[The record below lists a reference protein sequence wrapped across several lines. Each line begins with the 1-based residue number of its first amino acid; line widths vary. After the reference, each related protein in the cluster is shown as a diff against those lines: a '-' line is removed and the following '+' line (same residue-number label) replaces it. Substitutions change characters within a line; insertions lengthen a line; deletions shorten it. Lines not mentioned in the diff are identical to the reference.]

1 MNDIYKFINK
11 AKLNAVLKPIDRA
24 HGLPNECYQE
34 GPYNKIE
41 RKKIFENN
49 WTVIGTASSL
59 KNSGDVKQFN
69 LFGIPLIIVRDNE
82 LKIRVFHN
90 VCSHRGLKLIN
101 KDCNLK
107 NLIRCP
113 YHSWSYN
120 FNGNLVATPHIG
132 GINLHHHNKFNK
144 DKNGLKEVNS
154 FIWLD
159 LIFVNISNTAID
171 FNDYIL
177 PLEKRWSE
185 FISKDDYKLI
195 HHSEDYGYFN
205 FEANCNWKFAIENF
219 CESYHLPFVHPNLNK
234 YSKIDDHYH
243 IQGLPNRFAG
253 QGSLVYNPIFKSDK
267 NFPNFPSWP
276 ANKDKQAEYVALFP
290 NVMIGIHKDH
300 YYAFW
305 LEPINYKKTIEHME
319 IYYVG
324 EEAAISDKYKNI
336 RKENYL
342 QWKNI
347 MTEDLEIIE
356 GMQAG
361 RNSPIYNG
369 GNFSPVLDN
378 PTHHFAK
385 WVANSLIN

>member
-69 LFGIPLIIVRDNE
+69 LLGIPLIIVRDNE

-171 FNDYIL
+171 FNDYITATIVYPDPTSPCSNL
-177 PLEKRWSE
+177 KFFCLYSISLLIFFNADIWS
-185 FISKDDYKLI
+185 S
-195 HHSEDYGYFN
+195 
-205 FEANCNWKFAIENF
+205 
-219 CESYHLPFVHPNLNK
+219 V
-234 YSKIDDHYH
+234 
-243 IQGLPNRFAG
+243 
-253 QGSLVYNPIFKSDK
+253 SLIFK
-267 NFPNFPSWP
+267 
-276 ANKDKQAEYVALFP
+276 L
-290 NVMIGIHKDH
+290 
-300 YYAFW
+300 
-305 LEPINYKKTIEHME
+305 L
-319 IYYVG
+319 
-324 EEAAISDKYKNI
+324 
-336 RKENYL
+336 
-342 QWKNI
+342 
-347 MTEDLEIIE
+347 IIL
-356 GMQAG
+356 
-361 RNSPIYNG
+361 S
-369 GNFSPVLDN
+369 
-378 PTHHFAK
+378 
-385 WVANSLIN
+385 